1 MSRAEQQ
8 SRGRQAGGG
17 SVAGPRRLRERVGDW
32 IESPRIQGVIVA
44 LIVINAITLGL
55 ETSKTVMAVMG
66 DALRVADRG
75 ILAVFA
81 AEIALKLFGR
91 GLGFFRSGWNLF
103 DLVVVGIALV
113 PATGSLSVLR
123 SLRVLRVLRLVS
135 AVRRLRMLVEAL
147 LQALPN
153 IGWVAGLLL
162 LVFYVFAVIGT
173 KMFGDDF
180 PEWFG
185 TLGASF
191 YTLFQIMTLES
202 WSMGIA
208 RPVIEAHPY
217 AWLYF
222 VSFILT
228 TAFTVLNL
236 FIGIMV
242 NAMQSAHWDEE
253 EQLREAREA
262 AARAEREEIL
272 NLLRGL
278 NQRLER
284 LEDSPQAQRP
294 PASLD

>member
-1 MSRAEQQ
+1 MSRAQQ
-8 SRGRQAGGG
+8 QGPVRQAAGEP
-17 SVAGPRRLRERVGDW
+17 VAGPGRLRKWVGDW
-32 IESPRIQGVIVA
+32 IESSRVQGVIVA

-55 ETSKTVMAVMG
+55 ETSDTVMGVMG
-66 DALRVADRG
+66 EALLVADQA
-75 ILAVFA
+75 ILAVFV

-91 GLGFFRSGWNLF
+91 GLVFFRNGWNLF
-103 DLVVVGIALV
+103 DLVVVGIALL

-123 SLRVLRVLRLVS
+123 SLRVLRVLRLLS

-153 IGWVAGLLL
+153 IAWVAGLLL
-162 LVFYVFAVIGT
+162 LVFYVFAVVGT
-173 KMFGDDF
+173 KMFGDSF
-180 PEWFG
+180 PDWFG

-278 NQRLER
+278 NRRMER
-284 LEDSPQAQRP
+284 LEDAAPAQRP
-294 PASLD
+294 PASSD